1 MYSNYNDLY
10 TSLYHSGIKGMKW
23 GVRRKATETRHVKTK
38 NGLDVDLVRK
48 DPSIIARALG
58 KISPKIKYLGSVQ
71 TQDTYMKKLD
81 LKRIKE
87 YLTKTMFGAD

>member
-58 KISPKIKYLGSVQ
+58 KISPKNQETTTVLLWIQHKSW
-71 TQDTYMKKLD
+71 
-81 LKRIKE
+81 KE
-87 YLTKTMFGAD
+87 DCW

>member
-48 DPSIIARALG
+48 EIRNT
-58 KISPKIKYLGSVQ
+58 KV
-71 TQDTYMKKLD
+71 KK
-81 LKRIKE
+81 
-87 YLTKTMFGAD
+87 